1 MSRIPGLVWN
11 AGTVCQAIY
20 MAGSSTAALRTSGGL
35 VDRCASSSRRVASS
49 LALPSAV
56 HLPAAVGFASH
67 QSPALPSTVVE

>member
-20 MAGSSTAALRTSGGL
+20 MAGSSTAALAPRA
-35 VDRCASSSRRVASS
+35 ASASS

-56 HLPAAVGFASH
+56 
-67 QSPALPSTVVE
+67 VE